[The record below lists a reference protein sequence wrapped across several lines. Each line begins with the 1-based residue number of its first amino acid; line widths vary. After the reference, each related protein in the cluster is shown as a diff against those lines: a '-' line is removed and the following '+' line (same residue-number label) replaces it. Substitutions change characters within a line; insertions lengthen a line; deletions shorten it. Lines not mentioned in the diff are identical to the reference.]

1 MDRRSKTDRID
12 RRIKTERTNNP
23 NKYFKPKHLS
33 CKTMSILENYL
44 SAGLLPVSHTAMNS
58 LSMHLTLD
66 KDKNSKSQYNK
77 DREYYKFD
85 KNIKGTKITTKIK
98 IYKISDIDRDCSFE
112 ELNKFEL
119 LAEANEWS
127 DETMGSIFYALFR
140 TIRSNQTSA

>member
-1 MDRRSKTDRID
+1 MVI
-12 RRIKTERTNNP
+12 I
-23 NKYFKPKHLS
+23 YH
-33 CKTMSILENYL
+33 
-44 SAGLLPVSHTAMNS
+44 
-58 LSMHLTLD
+58 
-66 KDKNSKSQYNK
+66 
-77 DREYYKFD
+77 REYYEFD